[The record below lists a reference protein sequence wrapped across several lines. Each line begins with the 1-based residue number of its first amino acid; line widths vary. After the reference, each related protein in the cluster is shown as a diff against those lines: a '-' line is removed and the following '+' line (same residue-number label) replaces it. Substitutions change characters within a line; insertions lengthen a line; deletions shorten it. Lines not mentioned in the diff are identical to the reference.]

1 MMAEPPRSFPL
12 APMSRVIILLTAG
25 VLAVPVALVVAGLL
39 TPARSV
45 LLGAAAFVVV
55 LCAAI
60 WLFARPTGFE
70 VSSGEL
76 VVIWPLRHR
85 VIPRTNIAS
94 ARVIGRGE
102 LRKELGWAI
111 RVGVGGLWGAFG
123 SLWTSRRGSVEV
135 YVSRTD
141 GLVWIERRVGRPLLI
156 TPTNP
161 EGFLRALGI
170 AADASKR

>member
-1 MMAEPPRSFPL
+1 MMAGQPRSFPL
-12 APMSRVIILLTAG
+12 APMSRLIIGLTAV
-25 VLAVPVALVVAGLL
+25 VLALPVVLVVAGLL
-39 TPARSV
+39 SPARPV

-55 LCAAI
+55 MCVAV
-60 WLFARPTGFE
+60 WLFCRPTGFE
-70 VSSGEL
+70 VSGGEL
-76 VVIWPLRHR
+76 VVIWPLRRR

-161 EGFLRALGI
+161 EGFLLALGI
-170 AADASKR
+170 AADASSR

>member
-1 MMAEPPRSFPL
+1 MAEPPRSFPL
-12 APMSRVIILLTAG
+12 APMSRVIILLTAV
-25 VLAVPVALVVAGLL
+25 VLALPVIFIVAGLL
-39 TPARSV
+39 SPVRSV
-45 LLGAAAFVVV
+45 LWGAAAFVVV
-55 LCAAI
+55 LCAAV

-76 VVIWPLRHR
+76 AVIWPLRRR
-85 VIPRTNIAS
+85 VIARTNIAS
-94 ARVIGRGE
+94 ARAIGREE
-102 LRKELGWAI
+102 LRQKIGWAI

-156 TPTNP
+156 TPTDP
-161 EGFLRALGI
+161 AGFLRALGI
-170 AADASKR
+170 AVDSPGR

>member
-1 MMAEPPRSFPL
+1 
-12 APMSRVIILLTAG
+12 
-25 VLAVPVALVVAGLL
+25 
-39 TPARSV
+39 
-45 LLGAAAFVVV
+45 
-55 LCAAI
+55 
-60 WLFARPTGFE
+60 
-70 VSSGEL
+70 
-76 VVIWPLRHR
+76 
-85 VIPRTNIAS
+85 
-94 ARVIGRGE
+94 

>member
-1 MMAEPPRSFPL
+1 MVEQPRSFPL
-12 APMSRVIILLTAG
+12 APMSQLIVVLTAV
-25 VLAVPVALVVAGLL
+25 VLALPVVFIVAGLL
-39 TPARSV
+39 RPVRFV

-55 LCAAI
+55 MCVAV
-60 WLFARPTGFE
+60 WLFARPTRFE

-76 VVIWPLRHR
+76 ALIWPLRRR
-85 VIPRTNIAS
+85 VIVRTNIAS

-102 LRKELGWAI
+102 LKKEIGWAV

-123 SLWTSRRGSVEV
+123 SLWTARRGSVEV

-156 TPTNP
+156 TPANP

-170 AADASKR
+170 AAEASGR